1 MSITRT
7 PKIAG
12 LALATIIVAAACSS
26 SGSSP
31 APATQAPASAAPA
44 SAAPASQAPASQAP
58 VTGDIV
64 IDGSSTVY
72 PITEA
77 VAEEFQKANP
87 GARVSVAFSGTGGG
101 FKKFCAGETDANDA
115 SRPIKTEDSADSK
128 SEATTCKENGIDP
141 VELQVAYDGLTVVV
155 NPQNTWA
162 MCMTTDELKKLWDQG
177 STVTKWSE
185 IRADWPDEAIK
196 LFGPGADSG
205 TFDYFTEVINGEV
218 DRSRSDFTQS
228 EDDNALVQG
237 VAGDKGA
244 LAYFGFAYYQENTDK
259 LKAVQIDGG
268 SGCVEPTLETIASNA
283 YTPLSRPLF
292 VYPSKQSLARP
303 EVAAFFQY
311 YLDNVNTF
319 VEEVGYV
326 TAPADILQKSKDAL
340 AAAIAQ

>member
-1 MSITRT
+1 MSITRSSRV
-7 PKIAG
+7 AG
-12 LALATIIVAAACSS
+12 LALAAIVVAAACSS
-26 SGSSP
+26 SGATT
-31 APATQAPASAAPA
+31 APASQAPASAAPA
-44 SAAPASQAPASQAP
+44 TEAPASQAP

-87 GARVSVAFSGTGGG
+87 GAKVSVAFSGTGGG

-115 SRPIKTEDSADSK
+115 SRPIKTEDKPDAK
-128 SEATTCKENGIDP
+128 SEATTCKENGVDP

-162 MCMTTDELKKLWDQG
+162 TCMTTDELKKVWDQG
-177 STVTKWSE
+177 STVTKWSD
-185 IRADWPDEAIK
+185 IRADWPAESIK

-237 VAGDKGA
+237 VAGEKGA
-244 LAYFGFAYYQENTDK
+244 LGYFGFAYYEENTDK
-259 LKAVQIDGG
+259 LKVVQIDSGA
-268 SGCVEPTLETIASNA
+268 GCVEPTRETIASNT

-292 VYPSKQSLARP
+292 VYPSMQSLARP

-319 VEEVGYV
+319 VDEVGYV
-326 TAPADILQKSKDAL
+326 TAPADILQKSKDTL
-340 AAAIAQ
+340 AAAIAK

>member
-1 MSITRT
+1 MSITRSSRV
-7 PKIAG
+7 AG
-12 LALATIIVAAACSS
+12 LALAAIVVAAACSS
-26 SGSSP
+26 SGATT
-31 APATQAPASAAPA
+31 APASQAPASAAPA
-44 SAAPASQAPASQAP
+44 TEAPASQAP

-87 GARVSVAFSGTGGG
+87 GAKVSVAFSGTGGG

-115 SRPIKTEDSADSK
+115 SRPIKTEDKPDAK
-128 SEATTCKENGIDP
+128 SEATTCKENGVDP

-162 MCMTTDELKKLWDQG
+162 TCMTTDELKKVWDQG
-177 STVTKWSE
+177 STVTKWSD
-185 IRADWPDEAIK
+185 IRADWPAESIK

-237 VAGDKGA
+237 VAGEKGA
-244 LAYFGFAYYQENTDK
+244 LGYFGFAYYEENTDK
-259 LKAVQIDGG
+259 LKVVQIDSGA
-268 SGCVEPTLETIASNA
+268 GCVEPTRETIASNT

-292 VYPSKQSLARP
+292 VYPSMQSLARP

-319 VEEVGYV
+319 VDEVGYV

-340 AAAIAQ
+340 AAAVAK